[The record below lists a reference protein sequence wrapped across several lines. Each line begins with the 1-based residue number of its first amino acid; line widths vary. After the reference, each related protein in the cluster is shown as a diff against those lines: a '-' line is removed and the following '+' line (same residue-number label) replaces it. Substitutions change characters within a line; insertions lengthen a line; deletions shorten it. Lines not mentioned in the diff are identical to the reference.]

1 MSAEDIFGP
10 EPEIEFEVRKKITCV
25 CGETQEMDVKKYT
38 YDDPFVVT
46 GKSYC
51 PYCGRLLVLPVT
63 L

>member
-1 MSAEDIFGP
+1 MNAEDIFGP
-10 EPEIEFEVRKKITCV
+10 EPEIEFEGRKKIICV
-25 CGETQEMDVKKYT
+25 CGEMQVLDVKKYK
-38 YDDPFVVT
+38 YDAPFIVT